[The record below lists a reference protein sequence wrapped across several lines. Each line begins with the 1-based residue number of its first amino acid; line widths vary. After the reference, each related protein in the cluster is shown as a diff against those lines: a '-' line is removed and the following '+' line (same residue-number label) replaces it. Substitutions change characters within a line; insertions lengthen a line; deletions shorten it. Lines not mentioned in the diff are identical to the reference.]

1 MAILIIFFAFFLA
14 LGIIY
19 TILGIKEDITGEKD
33 ALSLISSFF
42 YIIALIFLIA
52 IIFNSCLN

>member
-1 MAILIIFFAFFLA
+1 MTIIIIFFVFFLA
-14 LGIIY
+14 LGILY
-19 TILGIKEDITGEKD
+19 TILGIKEAITGEKD

-42 YIIALIFLIA
+42 YMIALIFLIA

>member
-1 MAILIIFFAFFLA
+1 MAILIIFFVFFLV
-14 LGIIY
+14 LGTSY
-19 TILGIKEDITGEKD
+19 SLLGIKEDITGEKD